1 MYFVTYILMHVV
13 TSSCVHALCN
23 LPSKIA
29 GQRERENTPERWMS
43 SCFSIKG
50 FICWSITLEHIP
62 TSMVFIVQ
70 GGVVQFIHLRTRKWF
85 YNVTLHSNCHGRW
98 SFFNGNDCPE
108 VCGAS
113 STVYAL
119 AHTWEQG
126 NGFITPQNV
135 TLHSNCHWRWSF
147 SPSLLQVS
155 IWPVACLHCISVTML
170 TKVQSFVSLHC
181 YGDASTI
188 MGWAWVSSTPLV
200 SYVVMAHRPSW
211 HAL

>member
-1 MYFVTYILMHVV
+1 MVIGVFTEMYLNILMHVV

-50 FICWSITLEHIP
+50 FVCWSITLEHIP

-70 GGVVQFIHLRTRKWF
+70 GG
-85 YNVTLHSNCHGRW
+85 
-98 SFFNGNDCPE
+98 
-108 VCGAS
+108 S

-119 AHTWEQG
+119 VHTWEQG

-135 TLHSNCHWRWSF
+135 TLHSNCHGRWSF

-155 IWPVACLHCISVTML
+155 FWPVACLHCISVTML